1 MKGKNIGYILGKCR
15 RKKKLCAQL
24 SLPKGALYDFFEIVF
39 MEYYLREVAEKRE
52 K

>member
-1 MKGKNIGYILGKCR
+1 MDTLSENAEIR
-15 RKKKLCAQL
+15 KKLCAQL
-24 SLPKGALYDFFEIVF
+24 SLPKGARYDFFEIVF